1 MREEMCPAAVADLRS
16 WVVCLAGCG
25 NGFDLPH
32 HSTHEGPVVAG
43 KSDTTPERERER
55 EEGRASNAR
64 ARERVLEGKRGGQGG
79 RAHV

>member
-1 MREEMCPAAVADLRS
+1 MREEMCPAAVADLRC

-55 EEGRASNAR
+55 GGGE
-64 ARERVLEGKRGGQGG
+64 RERGGE
-79 RAHV
+79 RSRDNNIRNPPPCWSL